1 MIDATEMTAGSATRD
16 EVLTATASL
25 AQFESEIVDLAGRA
39 RFARHVRRDPATLA
53 GLTIV
58 ILLVAIAVLAPT
70 IAPYGANEKVGAA
83 LSPPTLQHLFGTN
96 VQGRDLFS
104 RVVLGSRNSLG
115 VAFPSVL
122 IAVAIGLPIG
132 MLTGFI
138 GGVFDSVFMRL
149 FDILFAL
156 PTILLAIALVAY
168 LGPSMFNLILTI
180 SILYI
185 PRVAMVAR
193 APTFSVKNRE
203 YVLASRMF
211 GARPTWIIR
220 KHVLPNIVAP
230 ILVKSSL
237 LLSTALLTE
246 ASLSFLG
253 LGIQPPNPSWGAD
266 LGKGREFMELG
277 IYQVLFP
284 GMMIM
289 FATLGFNLLGD
300 GLRDYFDPRIRMSA

>member
-1 MIDATEMTAGSATRD
+1 MTAGSATRD

-230 ILVKSSL
+230 ILVESSL